1 MPKLTEQTRKQ
12 SSNCI
17 KIMKLLTYLT
27 SDHQQRA
34 AFIHN
39 NKAVDLEDFG
49 EIVNF
54 PLPSTILE
62 LIDMGFEVIDEIHS
76 LLGDVT
82 EVELNEISYDL
93 DEIQILAP
101 IPKPRKNIIG
111 IGLNYTEHVAESA
124 RTLDTTGKLPQ
135 KPIIF
140 SKPPTT
146 VTGPNTNILL
156 NPKLTQQ
163 LDWEVELAVVIGK
176 KGKYVAKEDA
186 MDYVFG
192 YTIINDISARDCRRE
207 GQWIVSKGQDTFAP
221 MGPYL
226 ITKDEIENPHNLN
239 LSLKLNGVEKQN
251 SNTKFMLFNIND
263 LIEDLSTVFTI
274 EPGDIIATGT
284 PAGVGAGRNPQEWM
298 KDGDVVECYVE
309 KIGKLTNTVKEIR
322 F

>member
-1 MPKLTEQTRKQ
+1 
-12 SSNCI
+12 
-17 KIMKLLTYLT
+17 MKLVTYTYQNEEARLG
-27 SDHQQRA
+27 
-34 AFIHN
+34 FLFN
-39 NKAVDLEDFG
+39 DLVIDMEDFG
-49 EIVNF
+49 EVANF
-54 PLPSTILE
+54 PLPDDMLD
-62 LIDMGFEVIDEIHS
+62 LIDMGIEVIDEIKDLIADTPQEYITKIGVPFS
-76 LLGDVT
+76 AVT
-82 EVELNEISYDL
+82 L
-93 DEIQILAP
+93 LAP
-101 IPKPRKNIIG
+101 IPRPRKNIIG

-146 VTGPNTNILL
+146 VTATKTEVIKNT
-156 NPKLTQQ
+156 KLTSQ

-176 KGKYVAKEDA
+176 TGKYVPKSEA

-192 YTIINDISARDCRRE
+192 YTVINDISARDCRRE

-226 ITKDEIENPHNLN
+226 VTKDEIENPHHLN
-239 LSLKLNGVEKQN
+239 LSLKVNGIEKQH

-284 PAGVGAGRNPQEWM
+284 PAGVGAGRDPQEWLY
-298 KDGDVVECYVE
+298 DGDVMEATVEG
-309 KIGKLTNTVKEIR
+309 IGTIINTVKEI
-322 F
+322 

>member
-1 MPKLTEQTRKQ
+1 
-12 SSNCI
+12 
-17 KIMKLLTYLT
+17 MKLLTYLT
-27 SDHQQRA
+27 SDNEQRA
-34 AFIHN
+34 GFIHN

-49 EIVNF
+49 QVANF

-62 LIDMGFEVIDEIHS
+62 LIDMGFEVIAEINS
-76 LLGDVT
+76 LLEDIS
-82 EVELNEISYDL
+82 EAELAEISYNL
-93 DEIQILAP
+93 SEIQILAP

-163 LDWEVELAVVIGK
+163 LDWEVELAVVMGK
-176 KGKYVAKEDA
+176 KGKYVPKEKA
-186 MDYVFG
+186 LDYVFG
-192 YTIINDISARDCRRE
+192 YTVINDISARDCRRE

-221 MGPYL
+221 MGPFL
-226 ITKDEIENPHNLN
+226 VTKDEIENPHNLN
-239 LSLKLNGVEKQN
+239 LSLKLNGIEKQS
-251 SNTKFMLFNIND
+251 SNTQFMLFNIND
-263 LIEDLSTVFTI
+263 LIEDLSTVFTL
-274 EPGDIIATGT
+274 EAGDTIATGT

-309 KIGKLTNTVKEIR
+309 KIGTLTNTVKEI
-322 F
+322 